1 MTHRFNIVRR
11 DAILMVVLRYQFGI
25 SVIELMIAI
34 ALGLGLTIAAAA
46 LFISCRTSYLLHDD
60 SIRLQD
66 SARFAIDAIGR
77 AIAQGSFA
85 DAARQAETTF
95 NAIEGADNRTLKST
109 SPAMQ
114 VLVAKAI
121 NGSDVLAIHFAGSG
135 DGPNGDG
142 TVTNCAGFGVGA
154 ASTND
159 PVADHGWSIFYV
171 ALDQTGEPELYCKY
185 RGQHAWATVAIARG
199 VESFQVL
206 YGISDSGDTVPT
218 RFVSASQI
226 DRLDGTALAAIDTS
240 APHPAT
246 SSPTSLWKKISQVKI
261 ALLLRG
267 SVPVQAGLATQ
278 STMLF
283 GDGYAPGASDPG
295 VRFDE
300 AAAPPAARNRLR
312 KLFRASFRFHQAASK
327 PAS

>member
-1 MTHRFNIVRR
+1 MAERFNIVHRN
-11 DAILMVVLRYQFGI
+11 AEPMIALRHQVGI
-25 SVIELMIAI
+25 SVIELMISI
-34 ALGLGLTIAAAA
+34 ALGIGLTIAAAA

-66 SARFAIDAIGR
+66 NARFAIDVIGR

-85 DAARQAETTF
+85 DAALLADTTF
-95 NAIEGADNRTLKST
+95 NAIQGVDNRTLKST

-154 ASTND
+154 AGTAD
-159 PVADHGWSIFYV
+159 RAVDHGWSIFYV

-206 YGISDSGDTVPT
+206 YGVSDRGDAAPT

-226 DRLDGTALAAIDTS
+226 DRMDGAALASIDMSASQPVASSSTS
-240 APHPAT
+240 I
-246 SSPTSLWKKISQVKI
+246 WKKITQVKI

-267 SVPVQAGLATQ
+267 AVPLQAGASRQ
-278 STMLF
+278 NIMLF
-283 GDGYAPGASDPG
+283 GDGYLPGVSDPG

-300 AAAPPAARNRLR
+300 AAAPPTVRNRLR
-312 KLFRASFRFHQAASK
+312 KLFRASFRFHQTAPEPS
-327 PAS
+327 